1 MRDYSPKILIIEDNL
16 DNLNILTEMLN
27 EQAYKV
33 KRAVNGTIALRS
45 INQVSPDLILL
56 DILLPDLSG
65 YDLCQQLKANHHT
78 CHIPIIF
85 ISALSDPHEKVKAF
99 EMGGADYITKPFATA
114 EVFARIQNQLQL
126 KGAKAEIEALNS
138 ELEERVQARTTQL
151 SKAKATLEQQ
161 FEELNWADQ
170 ALKDS
175 EARFRA
181 LIENTSDIVLL
192 VNSEGIVHYIS
203 PSVHRNLRFFP
214 TDFLQKPLK
223 NWIHPVDQP
232 QFVQMLKGSLASH
245 GISMTME
252 LRWKTLEDTWVVFE
266 VIAQQFADNTGFS
279 GVALNARD
287 ISERQKIEAIQ
298 QALQQ
303 EQKLSQMKLRFFSM
317 TSHEFRTPLSVIQI
331 ATDLLENSISE
342 GKTARNIRNI
352 HRIQSTVQQLTDLLS
367 NILDIARME
376 AQKLEIKPTLFH
388 LNVFCEDLV
397 EALEATHQGESRIQ
411 LMFQGQFGEVMLDEK
426 LLHKVL
432 SNLLTNALKYS
443 KSEQIVDFQV
453 TQKEEQ
459 VEFKIVDHGI
469 GIPIDLHP
477 HLFEPFQRGKNVGK
491 IEGSGLGL
499 AIVKKCVDSLNGQIS
514 FTSTGQEGTT
524 FVVTL
529 PTHITS
535 VQAEK
540 SINPPSEG

>member
-1 MRDYSPKILIIEDNL
+1 MRGYSPKILIVEDNI

-33 KRAVNGTIALRS
+33 RRAVNGAIALRS
-45 INQVSPDLILL
+45 IDQVSPDLILL

-65 YDLCQQLKANHHT
+65 YDLCQQLKANKQT

-85 ISALSDPHEKVKAF
+85 ISALSDPQEKVKAF

-114 EVFARIQNQLQL
+114 EVFARVQNQLQL
-126 KGAKAEIEALNS
+126 KAAQAEIESLNS

-151 SKAKATLEQQ
+151 AKAKATLEQQ

-175 EARFRA
+175 ESRFRA

-192 VNSEGIVHYIS
+192 VNFEGIVHYIS

-214 TDFLQKPLK
+214 TDFLQKPLRH
-223 NWIHPVDQP
+223 WIHPSDQP
-232 QFVQMLKGSLASH
+232 QLVQMLKESLVSPES
-245 GISMTME
+245 SMSTE

-287 ISERQKIEAIQ
+287 ISERQKMEAIQ

-331 ATDLLENSISE
+331 ASELIENSISE

-352 HRIQSTVQQLTDLLS
+352 HRIQSIVQHLTDLLS
-367 NILDIARME
+367 NILEIARME
-376 AQKLEIKPTLFH
+376 AQKLEIRPSSFH
-388 LNVFCEDLV
+388 LHFFCEDLV
-397 EALEATHQGESRIQ
+397 EGLEATHQGESRIQ
-411 LMFQGQFGEVMLDEK
+411 LIFLGQFGEVILDEK
-426 LLHKVL
+426 LLHKIL
-432 SNLLTNALKYS
+432 GNLLANALKYS
-443 KSEQIVDFQV
+443 NSKQKVEFQV
-453 TQKEEQ
+453 TQQEEQ

-469 GIPIDLHP
+469 GIPMNLHP
-477 HLFEPFQRGKNVGK
+477 HLFEPFQRGNNVGK

-499 AIVKKCVDSLNGQIS
+499 AIVKKCVDSLAGHIS
-514 FTSTGQEGTT
+514 FTNNEQAGTT

-529 PTHITS
+529 PTHLTS
-535 VQAEK
+535 VQSE
-540 SINPPSEG
+540 ININQSPEG